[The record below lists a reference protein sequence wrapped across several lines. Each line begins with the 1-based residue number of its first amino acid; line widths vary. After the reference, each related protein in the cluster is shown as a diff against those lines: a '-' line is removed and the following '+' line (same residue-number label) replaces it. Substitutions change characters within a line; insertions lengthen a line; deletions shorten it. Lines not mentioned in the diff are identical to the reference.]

1 MQPEKKSTHEQLLI
15 FIAAAVMVAIYLKI
29 LFF

>member
-1 MQPEKKSTHEQLLI
+1 MHSEKKSTHEQILI
-15 FIAAAVMVAIYLKI
+15 FIAAAVMIAIYIKI